1 MDCSDG
7 CPTAAVMFGVPGV
20 RVLTAERDG
29 GGLRL
34 TVETDRQVG
43 GATAAACWRAAR
55 PARASAASRSDIA
68 ACASAA

>member
-20 RVLTAERDG
+20 RVLSAERERG

-34 TVETDRQVG
+34 TVETDRQVEG
-43 GATAAACWRAAR
+43 KPRLRCPSGAAR
-55 PARASAASRSDIA
+55 PS
-68 ACASAA
+68 